1 MVNKDIKKI
10 KIKKKHVKMAAQVG
24 IWLEVT
30 TVIVNKDILATTVK
44 QVTIP
49 LNVLRKLT
57 ERLNIPMRKQQ

>member
-10 KIKKKHVKMAAQVG
+10 KIKKKHVKMAAQVW

>member
-1 MVNKDIKKI
+1 
-10 KIKKKHVKMAAQVG
+10 MAAQVW

-49 LNVLRKLT
+49 
-57 ERLNIPMRKQQ
+57 